1 MTDFSQ
7 QIKHSNTDEWY
18 TTKDSVNLIVP
29 YLIRGGIS
37 VFYALLTRQ
46 KAIL

>member
-29 YLIRGGIS
+29 YLIRGGI
-37 VFYALLTRQ
+37 
-46 KAIL
+46 